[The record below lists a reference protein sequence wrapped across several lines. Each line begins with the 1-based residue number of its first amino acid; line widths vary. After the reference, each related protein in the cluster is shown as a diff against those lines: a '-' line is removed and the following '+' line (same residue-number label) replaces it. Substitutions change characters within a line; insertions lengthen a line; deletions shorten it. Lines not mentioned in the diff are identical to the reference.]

1 MSTTLEKRF
10 PATDD
15 ALPDILGWVEETSSQ
30 FLPFEKALNMQLA
43 VEEAIVNVVSYAYK
57 DTNDEPFVTIKFID
71 DETALTLVIDDS
83 GKCFNQL
90 ELTAY
95 DYNADV
101 ETRQI
106 GGLGRPFILTFTDKQ
121 GYEYIKGH
129 NILTLV
135 INK

>member
-10 PATDD
+10 PATQD

-57 DTNDEPFVTIKFID
+57 NTNDEPFVTIKFID

>member
-10 PATDD
+10 PATQD